1 MFSTCAST
9 DLSSAD
15 TASSRMTSRGR
26 SASARA
32 MLTRWRWPPD
42 SSCG

>member
-15 TASSRMTSRGR
+15 TASSRMIRRGLKR
-26 SASARA
+26 QRAGDVHPLALAAR
-32 MLTRWRWPPD
+32 
-42 SSCG
+42 